1 MDGELL
7 SVLEKRIET
16 LLDGY
21 ATLKQEHARLSEENQ
36 RLLLE
41 REGFKDRIDAI
52 ISRLET
58 V

>member
-41 REGFKDRIDAI
+41 REGLKDRIDAI